1 MMNKEQ
7 VLEKLGEFSVQDLNM
22 VMELLDQKRI
32 EKEKNGVDVK
42 WEKIFK
48 PFNDLEAK
56 RTGRIKPAYMYSEV
70 WTYDNNLVEM
80 ITEQISIAEEKG
92 YRWYDTRYQ
101 MTSHGGALIHSALI
115 TFRRD

>member
-7 VLEKLGEFSVQDLNM
+7 VLEKLGEFDVKDLNM

-32 EKEKNGVDVK
+32 EKEENGIDVK
-42 WEKIFK
+42 WERIFK
-48 PFNDLEAK
+48 TFNDIANK
-56 RTGRIKPAYMYSEV
+56 RAGISKPAYMYSEV
-70 WTYDNNLVEM
+70 WTHDGNLVEM
-80 ITEQISIAEEKG
+80 ITEQINIAEEKG

-101 MTSHGGALIHSALI
+101 MTSHGGVLVHSALI